1 MMKIW
6 KTMKRR
12 YADMGSLFW
21 VIWIVLIGVVAYSLP
36 SVVRLARGGSEELM
50 LAGVYACNMLALL
63 LLCANLLRMDCRH
76 LLSYRT
82 AGLLGNSGYY
92 IILLM
97 LVRSIFAR
105 EAGELGKELLYSLD
119 WTTII
124 FLGFLLQ
131 FVGRIVRRAVKIKE
145 EQDLTI

>member
-1 MMKIW
+1 MKIW

-12 YADMGSLFW
+12 YADMGNLFW

-63 LLCANLLRMDCRH
+63 LLCVNLLRMDCRD
-76 LLSYRT
+76 LLSYR
-82 AGLLGNSGYY
+82 AASLLENSGYY

-97 LVRSIFAR
+97 LIRNGIVRESDS
-105 EAGELGKELLYSLD
+105 LSDSWNYSLD
-119 WTTII
+119 WMTILL
-124 FLGFLLQ
+124 FGFLLQ
-131 FVGRIVRRAVKIKE
+131 FVGKIVRRAVKLKE

>member
-1 MMKIW
+1 
-6 KTMKRR
+6 MKRR
-12 YADMGSLFW
+12 YADMGNLFW

-50 LAGVYACNMLALL
+50 LAGVYTCNMLALL
-63 LLCANLLRMDCRH
+63 LLCVNLLRMDCRD

-82 AGLLGNSGYY
+82 AGLLENSGYY

-97 LVRSIFAR
+97 LIRSMFAR
-105 EAGELGKELLYSLD
+105 EAGEQGQGLLYSLD

-124 FLGFLLQ
+124 LLGFLLQ

>member
-12 YADMGSLFW
+12 YADMGNLFW
-21 VIWIVLIGVVAYSLP
+21 VIWVVLAGVVAYSVP
-36 SVVRLARGGSEELM
+36 SVVGLAGGRGEELM
-50 LAGVYACNMLALL
+50 LAGVYACNMVALL
-63 LLCANLLRMDCRH
+63 VLCVNLLRMDCRN

-82 AGLLGNSGYY
+82 ASLLENSGTY

-97 LVRSIFAR
+97 LIRSIFAR
-105 EAGELGKELLYSLD
+105 EAGEPGKELLYSLD